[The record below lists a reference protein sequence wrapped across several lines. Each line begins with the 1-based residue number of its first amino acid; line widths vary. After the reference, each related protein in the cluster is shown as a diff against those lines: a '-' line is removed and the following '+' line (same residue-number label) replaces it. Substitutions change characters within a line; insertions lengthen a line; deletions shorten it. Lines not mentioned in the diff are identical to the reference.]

1 MVTWPEHALPPD
13 PDPKGPGKDWS
24 HPTFV
29 MIPIIIYVSLAIGS
43 TIIIMF
49 FIWRDKIWRVFQLL
63 FRKSTARLAELQ
75 TRLQDMATNWIRRV
89 QHSLEE
95 KRKEKLREREKGKE
109 NRKKKEEENEKS
121 EKKEDEE
128 KNEDGGAS
136 QRKTLR
142 SILKKGRHGHSSG
155 SLIHPPTTTSKA
167 V

>member
-1 MVTWPEHALPPD
+1 
-13 PDPKGPGKDWS
+13 
-24 HPTFV
+24 
-29 MIPIIIYVSLAIGS
+29 
-43 TIIIMF
+43 
-49 FIWRDKIWRVFQLL
+49 
-63 FRKSTARLAELQ
+63 
-75 TRLQDMATNWIRRV
+75 MATNWIRRV

-121 EKKEDEE
+121 EKEDEE